1 MLEASIEKIDHSR
14 RNNSF
19 FFRRPGGHNGFHRQP
34 NQKEHI
40 METSKL
46 YPVGRALA
54 GLLFIVSGV
63 NKILAFSYVAGWM
76 GSMGLPLAG
85 LLLSAAIAL
94 EIGGGL
100 ALLTGFQARWASL
113 GLALFLVPVTL
124 IFHAFWSAGAAEFQ
138 NQLNHFLKNVAILGA
153 MLVVFDIE
161 RQRVQAQAGAT
172 ILRTRT
178 A

>member
-1 MLEASIEKIDHSR
+1 
-14 RNNSF
+14 
-19 FFRRPGGHNGFHRQP
+19 
-34 NQKEHI
+34 

-46 YPVGRALA
+46 YPTGRALV
-54 GLLFIVSGV
+54 GLLFVVSGIG
-63 NKILAFSYVAGWM
+63 KILGFAGVAGWM
-76 GSMGLPLAG
+76 AGMGLPLAS
-85 LLLSAAIAL
+85 LLLAATIAL

-100 ALLTGFQARWASL
+100 ALATGFQARWASL

-153 MLVVFDIE
+153 MLVIFEIE
-161 RQRVQAQAGAT
+161 RQRIQAKAGAAV
-172 ILRTRT
+172 LRTRT